1 VSNGTK
7 LNACN
12 CCGSALSLTA
22 PFNRPSLSALSY
34 RIGTYS
40 TFLRDMLAQIHSV
53 PIPDGPNQG
62 TRPLAALTTRAADD
76 PAIALLDAWAVVA
89 DVLTFYQ
96 ERIANEGFLRTA
108 LERLSVLEL
117 ARTIG
122 YELAPGVAA
131 SAYLAFT
138 ADTSPGA
145 PSVVKV
151 FQGTKVQN
159 VPPQGKLPQTF
170 ETVEDIKAYPTRN
183 ALTPRLTRPQNLALV
198 YDPTGG
204 TLDLYLLG
212 IGASF
217 PPGSFK
223 TFKASQVYPLSIQAI
238 PDPVEAVPI
247 NNQVYFAGT
256 TTNLQKGDR
265 LLLVGRNDNN
275 TPTVKT
281 KVVTVRDVQAQANLN
296 QTLVDLR
303 EDLAGS
309 PSPPPFKPYEYP
321 FVTINSDLASLSL
334 ANVSAVAQGSISE
347 SDFGAYITMNN
358 WATEEVTTIANY
370 AIILEPPPFISTP
383 DPKAKLPLP
392 DPGIFAFRTHTG
404 FFGNNAPSYSSLL
417 APVGQGFP
425 KSNGSFLYPNDWD
438 TNGWQIWKDSM
449 SPPGVVNDYS
459 FADVYLEQAVP
470 GILRDSWIALE
481 LPDADPAVYRIGLA
495 IERGIVGFGLSG
507 RATGLKLTT
516 IDGSS
521 PITDANKLSSYLV
534 RNTIAYAQSEQL
546 DLAGLPIADDLHA
559 GDTELMLDGLVL
571 GLAPGQPIALSGS
584 RVAADA
590 PGVTS
595 SEVLILQNI
604 LHVGG
609 FTTLQFVNGLA
620 YSYVRKTVTVN
631 ANTARATHGET
642 VREVLGS
649 GDASQANQSFALKRP
664 PLTYVSAPTATGA
677 QSTLQV
683 RVNNLAWQEAPSLYG
698 LGAQDQ
704 DYIVR
709 IEDDGR
715 TTLTFG
721 DGVTGARLPSG
732 QQNVTATYRTGIGPD
747 GNVDAGS
754 LTLLQARPPGIR
766 SVTNPLAASG
776 AAAPE
781 DLDHAR
787 LNAPLR
793 VLTLD
798 RIVSLDDYENFAR
811 AFAGIGKAQAVALWS
826 GEKHVV
832 HLTVA
837 GANGEAVDPNSA
849 LYTSLLGAISQ
860 ARDPVQQVLVAS
872 FQPLFFD
879 LAAFVLVDQPRYVVA
894 DVLAAATAAL
904 QSAFSFQSR
913 SFAQAVTAAE
923 AIAIIQSVPGVIAVD
938 LTQLY
943 MVTVPR
949 GVRRFEGLSPVLC
962 SSAARYTGGA
972 ILPAQLIMINPAGIT
987 LTEMQP

>member
-1 VSNGTK
+1 MSNPTK
-7 LNACN
+7 LNSCG
-12 CCGSALSLTA
+12 CCSGATPLTA
-22 PFNRPSLSALSY
+22 PYNRPSLSALSY
-34 RIGTYS
+34 RIGTYA
-40 TFLRDMLAQIHSV
+40 TFLRDMLAQLHSV
-53 PIPDGPNQG
+53 AIPDGPNQG

-76 PAIALLDAWAVVA
+76 PAIALVDAWAVVA
-89 DVLTFYQ
+89 DVLSFYQ

-131 SAYLAFT
+131 SVYLAFT

-145 PSVVKV
+145 PSVVAV
-151 FQGTKVQN
+151 SRGMKVQN
-159 VPPQGKLPQTF
+159 VPAQGRLPQTF
-170 ETVEDIKAYPTRN
+170 ETIEDIRAYGSRN

-198 YDPTGG
+198 SDPTGG
-204 TLDLYLLG
+204 SLDLYLLG
-212 IGASF
+212 VGASF

-223 TFKASQVYPLSIQAI
+223 TFKAAQVYPLSSQAV
-238 PDPVEAVPI
+238 PDPVAAVPI
-247 NNQVYFAGT
+247 KNQVYFAGT

-281 KVVTVRDVQAQANLN
+281 KVVIVRDVQAQANLN

-303 EDLAGS
+303 EDLGES

-321 FVTINSDLASLSL
+321 YVTINSDLASLSL

-347 SDFGAYITMNN
+347 SDLGAYITMNN
-358 WATEEVTTIANY
+358 WATEEVTTIASY
-370 AIILEPPPFISTP
+370 AITLEPPPFISTP

-417 APVGQGFP
+417 APAGKGF
-425 KSNGSFLYPNDWD
+425 NGGFLYPHDWD
-438 TNGWQIWKDSM
+438 TNGWEIWKDSM
-449 SPPGVVNDYS
+449 SPPLVVNDYR
-459 FADVYLEQAVP
+459 FADVYLEQVVP
-470 GILRDSWIALE
+470 GILRDSWIALK

-495 IERGIVGFGLSG
+495 IESAIAGFGLSG

-521 PITDANKLSSYLV
+521 EITDTDKASSYLV
-534 RNTIAYAQSEQL
+534 RNTIVYAQSESL
-546 DLAGLPIADDLHA
+546 DLAGLPIADDRHA
-559 GDTELMLDGLVL
+559 GDTELMLNGMVL
-571 GLAPGQPIALSGS
+571 GLSPGQAVALSGS
-584 RVAADA
+584 RTASDA

-595 SEVLILQNI
+595 SEILILQNVI
-604 LHVGG
+604 HVGG

-620 YSYVRKTVTVN
+620 YNYVRSTVSVN
-631 ANTARATHGET
+631 ANTAPATHGET
-642 VREVLGS
+642 VQEVLGS
-649 GDASQANQSFALKRP
+649 GDASQANQSFTIKRP
-664 PLTYVSAPTATGA
+664 PLTYVTASTATGA

-683 RVNNLAWQEAPSLYG
+683 RVNDLLWQEAPSLYG
-698 LGAQDQ
+698 LGAKDQ
-704 DYIVR
+704 EYIVR
-709 IEDDGR
+709 LEDDGT

-747 GNVDAGS
+747 GNVEAGS

-766 SVTNPLAASG
+766 SITNPVAAAG
-776 AAAPE
+776 AAPPE

-787 LNAPLR
+787 LNAPLK

-811 AFAGIGKAQAVALWS
+811 AFAGIGKAQAMALWS

-837 GANGEAVDPNSA
+837 GANGESVDPNSA
-849 LYTSLLGAISQ
+849 LYSSLLGAISQ
-860 ARDPVQQVLVAS
+860 ARDPVQRVLVAS

-879 LAAFVLVDQPRYVVA
+879 LAASVLVDQPRYLTA

-904 QSAFSFQSR
+904 EDAFSFQSR
-913 SFAQAVTAAE
+913 SFAQAVTSAE
-923 AIAIIQSVPGVIAVD
+923 AVKIIQSVPGVIAVD
-938 LTQLY
+938 MNQLY
-943 MVTVPR
+943 IVTVPR
-949 GVRRFEGLSPVLC
+949 GVRRFERLNPVLC
-962 SSAARYTGGA
+962 SSAARYAGGA
-972 ILPAQLIMINPAGIT
+972 ILPAQLLMINPAGIR